1 MYLTAQ
7 RVYSIAKRKTGI
19 NAFLYR
25 HGNEVVPGMAW
36 DRPVVELVADEHI
49 GIRGPEHVEI
59 APGGNRVLSFID
71 VVTAD
76 ETRIEQIQD
85 AIQTFIATVSLER
98 LPVTDTIGT
107 VAIRFGA
114 QSGLDKVHVKAEL
127 AQIAEHALDLLRNP
141 REPEWRTHEPLEV
154 DVEQSAEGL
163 RFTLRPETKRRLAA
177 IHGGEWAAP
186 RLIISHDTREAF
198 EITHGDVFKNFVPIL
213 TDLDL
218 ERVAELGGMRFYRM
232 NSNDVLA
239 EWPQR

>member
-25 HGNEVVPGMAW
+25 HGDGAVPGMSW
-36 DRPVVELVADEHI
+36 DRPVVEPVADEHV

-76 ETRIEQIQD
+76 ETPIEQIQD
-85 AIQTFIATVSLER
+85 AIRTFSATLSPER
-98 LPVTDTIGT
+98 LPVSTTMDT

-114 QSGLDKVHVKAEL
+114 QSGLDKAHTQAEF
-127 AQIAEHALDLLRNP
+127 AQIAEQALDLLRNP
-141 REPEWRTHEPLEV
+141 REPEWRTHEPLEI
-154 DVEQSAEGL
+154 DVEQTEEGF
-163 RFTLRPETKRRLAA
+163 RFTLRPEAKRRLAA
-177 IHGGEWAAP
+177 IHGGGWAAP
-186 RLIISHDTREAF
+186 RLSIAHDTCGAF
-198 EITHGDVFKNFVPIL
+198 DLTHGDVFKNVIPIL
-213 TDLDL
+213 ARLDL
-218 ERVAELGGMRFYRM
+218 ERVADLGGMRFYRV
-232 NSNDVLA
+232 NTNDVLA